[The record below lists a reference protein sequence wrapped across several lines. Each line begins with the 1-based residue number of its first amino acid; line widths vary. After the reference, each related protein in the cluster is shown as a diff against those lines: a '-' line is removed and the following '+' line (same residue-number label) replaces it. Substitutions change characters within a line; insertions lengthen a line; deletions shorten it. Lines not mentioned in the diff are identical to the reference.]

1 MAKTV
6 DIKIPSD
13 IEFRVIGNA
22 FGLLIASAGL
32 LGGTMISQRSF
43 DYWLDDI
50 VPLMFAAWMSFR
62 LYRNFLSTMAAYP
75 DIPKPNPVDDYAATS
90 VYSEPVIAGHITAKS
105 TAKSAPSADKV
116 LEQVAKRIEEQKE
129 SAAKKNKFTN

>member
-1 MAKTV
+1 LAAKTV

-32 LGGTMISQRSF
+32 LGGAMISQRSF
-43 DYWLDDI
+43 EYWLDDF
-50 VPLMFAAWMSFR
+50 VPLMFVVWTSFR
-62 LYRNFLSTMAAYP
+62 LYRNFLSTMTAYP
-75 DIPKPNPVDDYAATS
+75 DITVPKPSEEFAATP
-90 VYSEPVIAGHITAKS
+90 VHSEPVIAGRIAAKS
-105 TAKSAPSADKV
+105 TPSPDQV

-129 SAAKKNKFTN
+129 AAAKKNKFTN

>member
-1 MAKTV
+1 LAKTV
-6 DIKIPSD
+6 EIKIPSD
-13 IEFRVIGNA
+13 IEYRVISNA

-50 VPLMFAAWMSFR
+50 VPLMFVLWMSFR

-75 DIPKPNPVDDYAATS
+75 DLTEPKSSEGHAATS
-90 VYSEPVIAGHITAKS
+90 IQSEPVIAGRIAAKS
-105 TAKSAPSADKV
+105 VLSPDQV

-129 SAAKKNKFTN
+129 AASKKNKFIN

>member
-1 MAKTV
+1 LAAKTV

-32 LGGTMISQRSF
+32 LGGTMMSQRSF
-43 DYWLDDI
+43 EYWLDDF
-50 VPLMFAAWMSFR
+50 VPLMFVVWMSFR
-62 LYRNFLSTMAAYP
+62 LYRNFLSTMTAYP
-75 DIPKPNPVDDYAATS
+75 DNPEPKSREEKSATS
-90 VYSEPVIAGHITAKS
+90 IHSEPVIAGRITAKS
-105 TAKSAPSADKV
+105 TPSPDQV

-129 SAAKKNKFTN
+129 AAAKKNKFTN

>member
-6 DIKIPSD
+6 EIKIPSD

-32 LGGTMISQRSF
+32 LGGTMLSQRSL

-50 VPLMFAAWMSFR
+50 VPLMFVAWMSFR
-62 LYRNFLSTMAAYP
+62 LYRNFLSTMDAYP
-75 DIPKPNPVDDYAATS
+75 DIPERKPSGDYGDHGATMIQP
-90 VYSEPVIAGHITAKS
+90 EPVIAGRIAAKS
-105 TAKSAPSADKV
+105 TLSADQI

-129 SAAKKNKFTN
+129 VASKKNKFTN